1 MIAEEQRLAAQ
12 SPTPDSYPRGRKRQ
26 AVDNLEHTR
35 AGTHASALLRDGCLD
50 YPRLRDLPA
59 AQQHT
64 VLDGL
69 VHTLTTYREELQ
81 AAVDQQTQSTPATA
95 APPHD
100 SSDLPLSPVAAGAD
114 VPVPDSASMSL
125 TSSSTSPPNA
135 RPLQSGNNLFSHLT
149 ISHAHDHLP

>member
-1 MIAEEQRLAAQ
+1 MITEEQRLAAQ
-12 SPTPDSYPRGRKRQ
+12 SPTPDAYSRGRKRQ

-35 AGTHASALLRDGCLD
+35 VENMLEHMLQRFSEMDVSTTPG
-50 YPRLRDLPA
+50 LRDLPA

-69 VHTLTTYREELQ
+69 VHTLTTYREQLQ

-95 APPHD
+95 APPHN
-100 SSDLPLSPVAAGAD
+100 SSDLPLSPVAAGVE

-125 TSSSTSPPNA
+125 TSSSTSPPN
-135 RPLQSGNNLFSHLT
+135 T
-149 ISHAHDHLP
+149 LPPPFPSTTES